1 MTKHAIGER
10 NDTPSDDVLEFIAQ
24 LNEHSVDFV
33 LVGGYAMGV
42 HGIIRATADIDFLY
56 RSSKANVRRLCTAM
70 ERFGAPES
78 VIDERALMT
87 PNTVMQFGQP
97 PYRIDLLNTIDAVT
111 FEQVWTGATTTTF
124 REQRLRVIGLTE
136 LRVNKSATGRKKDLA
151 DLRKLNTLARK
162 QR

>member
-97 PYRIDLLNTIDAVT
+97 PYRID
-111 FEQVWTGATTTTF
+111 TTF